1 MNGPCP
7 IMEPMK
13 VSGTNLNADFKSRL
27 PNDKTQYY

>member
-13 VSGTNLNADFKSRL
+13 VSGTNLNADFKLRL
-27 PNDKTQYY
+27 PER

>member
-1 MNGPCP
+1 MNGACP

-27 PNDKTQYY
+27 PER